1 MIYFPN
7 EMTDLEKTVTFLL
20 LKSPFITFV
29 FLICYY
35 LIKMDQ
41 RGRKVLKDRER
52 ESLQKKDANLEKTDS
67 IIIRRTNSPKPPQS
81 PNKEDVFDKLKKL
94 NELKI
99 LGIISE
105 DEYETQRKKFLD
117 QM

>member
-1 MIYFPN
+1 MIYFPD
-7 EMTDLEKTVTFLL
+7 EMTVLEKTVTFLL
-20 LKSPFITFV
+20 LKSPIIIFI

-41 RGRKVLKDRER
+41 RGRKVLKDREH
-52 ESLQKKDANLEKTDS
+52 EVMQKKDANLEKTDS
-67 IIIRRTNSPKPPQS
+67 TIIRRTNSPKPEQS
-81 PNKEDVFDKLKKL
+81 PKKEDVFDKLKKL
-94 NELKI
+94 NELKN